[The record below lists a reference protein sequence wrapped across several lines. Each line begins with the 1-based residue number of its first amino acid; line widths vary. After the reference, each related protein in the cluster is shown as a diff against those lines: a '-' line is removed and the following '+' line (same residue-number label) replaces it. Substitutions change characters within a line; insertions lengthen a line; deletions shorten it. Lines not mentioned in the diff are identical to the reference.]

1 MTRPTI
7 DMDYTVLDCPDPVA
21 LGRFYTALLGW
32 KVVQDDPDWTVI
44 EGTGGSRLA
53 FQKAP
58 DFVPLYWPRE
68 GIRIHLDLVVDDM
81 EAAQAFAVE
90 QGARVLDEDGEHPGF
105 RVLQDPVGHLF
116 CLCRRD

>member
-1 MTRPTI
+1 M
-7 DMDYTVLDCPDPVA
+7 A

-32 KVVQDDPDWTVI
+32 KVVRDDPDWTVI

-90 QGARVLDEDGEHPGF
+90 QGARVVDDDGEHPGF

-116 CLCRRD
+116 CLCKRD

>member
-1 MTRPTI
+1 
-7 DMDYTVLDCPDPVA
+7 MDYTVLDCPDPVA

-90 QGARVLDEDGEHPGF
+90 QGARVLDDDGEHPGF

-116 CLCRRD
+116 FLCRRD